1 MAEELLHSYR
11 FRSERGESWR
21 ELERLLQEVE
31 RAGLKAL
38 KPEEQLRIPLLYRA
52 CVSSLSVARSLSLDA
67 NLLQYLESLARRA
80 YFLVYGSRRGFGG
93 LVGNFLVRDFPQ
105 AVRQTW
111 LLLAL
116 SCFICVLGGV
126 TGWMLTTADSVW
138 FEAFVNRGLAAG
150 RTPEASR
157 EYLEE
162 TLFANEGSAGAYTF
176 FSSFLFTHNAQVSL
190 LCVSLG
196 ALLGLPVV
204 FLMFYN
210 GSVLGAMLAVH
221 TSKGLG
227 IEFTAW
233 LMIHGV
239 TELTAI
245 FLAAGAGFHLA
256 RAMIFPRRAS
266 RLRALKGAGRTA
278 AVLAVGAIAMLL
290 IAALLEGFGRQL
302 IQDTEVRF
310 MVGFATLILWS
321 FYFVV
326 SGRTPEGPRWSLMD
340 CLARRSREGSA

>member
-11 FRSERGESWR
+11 FRRERGESWQ
-21 ELERLLQEVE
+21 ELERLVQEVE

-38 KPEEQLRIPLLYRA
+38 TPEEQLRIPLLYRS

-80 YFLVYGSRRGFGG
+80 YFLVYGSRRGFGSF
-93 LVGNFLVRDFPQ
+93 LGNFFIRDFPQ
-105 AVRQTW
+105 AVRQIW
-111 LLLAL
+111 ALLLL
-116 SCFICVLGGV
+116 SFFICVLGV
-126 TGWMLTTADSVW
+126 LTGWALTTADGAW
-138 FEAFVNRGLAAG
+138 FEAFVPHGLAGG

-157 EYLEE
+157 EYLESI
-162 TLFANEGSAGAYTF
+162 LFPGEGSVGAFTV
-176 FSSFLFTHNAQVSL
+176 FSSYLFTHNAQVSL
-190 LCVSLG
+190 LCVALG

-210 GSVLGAMLAVH
+210 GSILGAMLAVH

-227 IEFTAW
+227 TPFTAW

-256 RAMIFPRRAS
+256 RAMIFPGRAS
-266 RLRALKGAGRTA
+266 RLNALARSGRTA
-278 AVLAVGAIAMLL
+278 AVLAVGAIGMLV
-290 IAALLEGFGRQL
+290 IAALIEGFGRQL
-302 IQDTEVRF
+302 IQDTGVRF
-310 MVGFATLILWS
+310 MVAFATLMLWTV
-321 FYFVV
+321 YFLA
-326 SGRTPEGPRWSLMD
+326 SGRPSGILPRSWVRYVGRQNRGGV
-340 CLARRSREGSA
+340 A